1 MAMFEGNLLG
11 DGGARKAAGCG
22 LGARFLAGEKC
33 CCRAENGF
41 LSCGSTSAGREI
53 VSSADPRVGGRL
65 AVGALETIEDDL
77 ARVWLGIRG
86 AAEGEL
92 AEGLRRCRELVSGGR
107 DRSCLTGS
115 VLWLTFECRFE
126 DDLLSPPVVGL
137 PMLARAE
144 GGRIKALLTTLLAA
158 LGGLADVD
166 RTLGAEGFIGS
177 RLGDC
182 LPLYV
187 DGGSGS
193 RTLFSLGS
201 CAEDRVSLVSA
212 SAGFRRERDREGI
225 VDMSA
230 LLSYLVM

>member
-1 MAMFEGNLLG
+1 MFEGNLLG

-41 LSCGSTSAGREI
+41 LSCGSASAGREI
-53 VSSADPRVGGRL
+53 VSSVDPRAGGRS
-65 AVGALETIEDDL
+65 AAGALETTEDDF
-77 ARVWLGIRG
+77 ARAWLGIRG

-92 AEGLRRCRELVSGGR
+92 AEGLRRCRELVSGGL
-107 DRSCLTGS
+107 DRSCFTGS
-115 VLWLTFECRFE
+115 VPWLTFECRFE
-126 DDLLSPPVVGL
+126 ADLFSPPVVGL

-144 GGRIKALLTTLLAA
+144 GGRIEALPTTLLAA
-158 LGGLADVD
+158 LDGLADVD
-166 RTLGAEGFIGS
+166 GTFGVEGLIGS

-182 LPLYV
+182 LPLCV

-212 SAGFRRERDREGI
+212 SAEFRRDRFREGT

-230 LLSYLVM
+230 LLS